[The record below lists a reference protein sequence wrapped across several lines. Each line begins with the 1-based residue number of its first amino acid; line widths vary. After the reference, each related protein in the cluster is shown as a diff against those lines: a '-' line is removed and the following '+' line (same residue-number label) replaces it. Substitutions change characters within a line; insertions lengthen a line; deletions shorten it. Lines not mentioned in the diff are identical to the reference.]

1 MSTDKNNEVSVQRKE
16 DALADKDKISSDT
29 KSELNAKRSASELS
43 GEEGKQ
49 KIQKTEHKSEYQVLL
64 YCCFLMLSPVFTS
77 LLSIGLRAYVRKLLK
92 KISYSSTFSKKL
104 GKRYIFVICVM

>member
-64 YCCFLMLSPVFTS
+64 YCCFLMM
-77 LLSIGLRAYVRKLLK
+77 IKKMENLK
-92 KISYSSTFSKKL
+92 KSMMRMVKMT
-104 GKRYIFVICVM
+104 MM